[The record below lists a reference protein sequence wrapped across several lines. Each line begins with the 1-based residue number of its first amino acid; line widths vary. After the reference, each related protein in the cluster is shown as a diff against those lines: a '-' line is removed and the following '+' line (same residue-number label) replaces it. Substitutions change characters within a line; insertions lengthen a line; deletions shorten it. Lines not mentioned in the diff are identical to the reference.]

1 MALGE
6 EANKQEFAADKQ
18 THIDLKK
25 NRPPV
30 LHNSKG
36 KYHNS
41 VTKMLTLNLTPFL
54 PKRLNEPEAAMRLND
69 PPL

>member
-1 MALGE
+1 MSLGE

-25 NRPPV
+25 DRPPV

-36 KYHNS
+36 KCHNS
-41 VTKMLTLNLTPFL
+41 VTMLT
-54 PKRLNEPEAAMRLND
+54 
-69 PPL
+69 